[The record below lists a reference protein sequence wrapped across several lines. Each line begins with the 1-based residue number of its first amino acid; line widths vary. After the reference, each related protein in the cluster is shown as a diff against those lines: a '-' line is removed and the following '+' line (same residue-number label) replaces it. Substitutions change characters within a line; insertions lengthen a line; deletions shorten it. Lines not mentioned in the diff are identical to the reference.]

1 MAISGASRSEIS
13 IYLNQMQPLTDL
25 WSQVTRQA
33 VSELTGMPMRRMMGA
48 HIEHLQALYRGASA
62 LPVPA
67 QCQRAH
73 TAFLAAIGT
82 TIDAY
87 LATAEQRNDEA
98 AFATFVGAMGAYNQW
113 RVEVNRLMPSTAG
126 SQLSA

>member
-1 MAISGASRSEIS
+1 MATGGASRSEIS
-13 IYLNQMQPLTDL
+13 IYMSQMQPLTDL

-87 LATAEQRNDEA
+87 LVTAEQRNDEA
-98 AFATFVGAMGAYNQW
+98 AFATLVGAMGAYHEW
-113 RVEVNRLMPSTAG
+113 RVEVNRLMAG
-126 SQLSA
+126 PLGYHLSA